1 MPASAKHKK
10 KSAAIQSRHRKVFY
24 LPLERPLANQVILQ
38 FRMAIEVVRSGHADK
53 AAARKLLQV
62 TLLTGFIN
70 EAGFGMIEQSIIDR
84 TERALSEAFTRN
96 RETGEWLFGPELID
110 DLTAIVNEHDR
121 QLRETRLQ
129 VVAEASERLDR
140 LIENSGSIA
149 AVLTHSPRGD
159 AA

>member
-1 MPASAKHKK
+1 MPASVKRKK
-10 KSAAIQSRHRKVFY
+10 TSTAIQSRHRKLFY
-24 LPLERPLANQVILQ
+24 LPIERALANQVILQ
-38 FRMAIEVVRSGHADK
+38 FRMAIEVVRGGHADN

-62 TLLTGFIN
+62 TLVSGFIN

-96 RETGEWLFGPELID
+96 RETGEWSFSAELID
-110 DLTAIVNEHDR
+110 DLTVIVNEHDR

-129 VVAEASERLDR
+129 VVAEATARLDR
-140 LIENSGSIA
+140 LIESSGSIA
-149 AVLTHSPRGD
+149 ALLTNSPRGR